1 MDLTG
6 HFVELITRTS
16 TDLPS
21 DVEDKLKKQT
31 ELEVDG
37 SPAKATLK
45 TILQN
50 VSMARE
56 EKLPI
61 CQDTGA
67 LVFYINYPPS
77 LYKEQDFTGPV
88 FKATEIVTEKS
99 LLRPNAVHAVTGK
112 NSGNNTGVGAPWI
125 NFHQWDR
132 NYAEVKLLLKGG
144 GSENCGIQYK
154 LPDDDLGAGRNMA
167 GVKKC
172 VIDAAVRAQG
182 EGCAP
187 GIIGLCIGGNR
198 DSGYKISKEMLFRKL
213 NDVNPEPLLR
223 ELEEDLYEKLNSLQ
237 IGPMG
242 LGGKTTV
249 LGVKAGALHRLPACY
264 LVSISYMCWACRR
277 HTMIIKG
284 EEVSYD

>member
-1 MDLTG
+1 MDLTD

-77 LYKEQDFTGPV
+77 LYKEQDFTGKINLITGLQFSDFFFRHRKVESNHRKPPL
-88 FKATEIVTEKS
+88 S
-99 LLRPNAVHAVTGK
+99 L
-112 NSGNNTGVGAPWI
+112 
-125 NFHQWDR
+125 
-132 NYAEVKLLLKGG
+132 
-144 GSENCGIQYK
+144 
-154 LPDDDLGAGRNMA
+154 
-167 GVKKC
+167 
-172 VIDAAVRAQG
+172 
-182 EGCAP
+182 
-187 GIIGLCIGGNR
+187 
-198 DSGYKISKEMLFRKL
+198 
-213 NDVNPEPLLR
+213 
-223 ELEEDLYEKLNSLQ
+223 
-237 IGPMG
+237 
-242 LGGKTTV
+242 
-249 LGVKAGALHRLPACY
+249 
-264 LVSISYMCWACRR
+264 
-277 HTMIIKG
+277 
-284 EEVSYD
+284 